1 MGVAEDIAE
10 QYPMLAWL
18 TSDPEIGPLLTEA
31 VNPATA
37 FSPERFQA
45 KFMQTSW
52 YRLQSKYARE
62 REIQRWTDPHTWW
75 ADAGA
80 YADELSEISA
90 QFGRPLADNERLWLA
105 TLGLNQGVPANS
117 ATMRAQL
124 RAIID
129 PAQVMQGVGTAG
141 AAKNEIEN
149 MARGQWFA
157 PLDLGWLAQAGI
169 SVATGGGETLESIN
183 ARFASQA
190 WHAYPHLRQQIT
202 EGQTM
207 ADIFQPYRAVI
218 AEELELGGAENV
230 SMNATEWSQ
239 LAQWRDPKTGEIRLP
254 TMSEVTTLARSK
266 PQWWNTSR
274 GRQADAAGTKSLL
287 EMFGKVK

>member
-18 TSDPEIGPLLTEA
+18 TGDPEIGPLLTEA
-31 VNPATA
+31 VNPATE

-45 KFMQTSW
+45 KFMQTTW
-52 YRLQSKYARE
+52 YRSQSKYARE
-62 REIQRWTDPHTWW
+62 REIQRWTDPNTWW

-90 QFGRPLADNERLWLA
+90 QFGRPLAANERLWLA
-105 TLGLNQGVPANS
+105 TVGLNQGVPANS
-117 ATMRAQL
+117 AAMRAQL

-149 MARGQWFA
+149 MVRGQWFA

-169 SVATGGGETLESIN
+169 SVATGGGETLESVN
-183 ARFASQA
+183 ARLASQA
-190 WHAYPHLRQQIT
+190 YHWYPHLRQQIT

-207 ADIFQPYRAVI
+207 ADIFNPYRAVI
-218 AEELELGGAENV
+218 AEELELGGPENV
-230 SMNATEWSQ
+230 SMNGTEWSQ
-239 LAQWRDPKTGEIRLP
+239 LAQWRDPKTGEMRLP

-266 PQWWNTSR
+266 PQWWNTAR
-274 GRQADAAGTKSLL
+274 GRQSDAAGTKSLL